1 MVRRRNGIPE
11 RGEIWHV
18 NADPQAGKE
27 FKGPHYYLVISAQPL
42 NQAFATSICIPVT
55 SAGAFS
61 RSKGV
66 TVVIDGGSTDTG
78 KITGVALPFAIRAL
92 DLNALGA
99 TYAAKVET
107 RVLDEVTS
115 LLIDIIDPQ

>member
-1 MVRRRNGIPE
+1 MDNERN
-11 RGEIWHV
+11 
-18 NADPQAGKE
+18 
-27 FKGPHYYLVISAQPL
+27 YLVISAQPL
-42 NQAFATSICIPVT
+42 NQAFGTSICIPVT
-55 SAGAFS
+55 SADAFS

-78 KITGVALPFAIRAL
+78 KITGVALPFAIRSL